1 MVEFGDGS
9 KDSVAYP
16 ITLQENN
23 LQANFMPSDTT
34 TCNQCVDLNEM
45 LDVSSG
51 EEGQGGGTGGG
62 GTGGGQGGGQ
72 TNYEYFWSN
81 KKDEGWIPEGANEVC
96 EPGLYWALVR
106 EPGSSCYVYAQTR
119 VKMWDPETDQ
129 KIDDQTNSVWYF
141 GQNGGLNFNPTLT
154 TRMELSPAQW
164 KTLVLDGIYLQGLPP
179 SLTKPDRFC
188 FILMAKPF
196 GILMEMSWKGDRI

>member
-51 EEGQGGGTGGG
+51 EEGQGGGMEVEGPVEAKEAAKPTMSISGPI
-62 GTGGGQGGGQ
+62 
-72 TNYEYFWSN
+72 
-81 KKDEGWIPEGANEVC
+81 KRMKDGYLK
-96 EPGLYWALVR
+96 EPMKFVSRAYIGHWLGNQDPLVMFMHK
-106 EPGSSCYVYAQTR
+106 PGSKCGTR
-119 VKMWDPETDQ
+119 RPIK
-129 KIDDQTNSVWYF
+129 
-141 GQNGGLNFNPTLT
+141 
-154 TRMELSPAQW
+154 R
-164 KTLVLDGIYLQGLPP
+164 
-179 SLTKPDRFC
+179 
-188 FILMAKPF
+188 
-196 GILMEMSWKGDRI
+196 